1 MHTTHVLIKV
11 HWQFIITRRYG
22 IIFNETN
29 INQQPKERKMWIIAC
44 QYDGLQQQVKP
55 ILYSYVDIS
64 SKSYP
69 EFVKYALYMPS
80 GSVEVRLTLNL

>member
-1 MHTTHVLIKV
+1 
-11 HWQFIITRRYG
+11 
-22 IIFNETN
+22 
-29 INQQPKERKMWIIAC
+29 MWIIAC
-44 QYDGLQQQVKP
+44 QHDGLQQQVKP